1 MKRIRLTALPC
12 LCADVFYGTD
22 TIRPGGEALNFAAH
36 ASRFRDIDVTLL
48 GVVGKDKYAEVI
60 MGAISKLDIDKSH
73 IRIDERYPTAN
84 NMTYLTGSGDR
95 YYKDDSWNG
104 KILDNL
110 VLNDT
115 EIKVLSESDVV
126 FVHFWASCFSQ
137 VIELKKTLGF
147 KLAVDFDVYRDFSD
161 MERYAPYVDFFM
173 ISGSEELLPRFREL
187 SDKYPCLFNMSL
199 AEHGSVTYFNGQ
211 EFRVQAVK
219 VENIIDTT
227 GCGDSYHAGF
237 VCSYMLGNDIEK
249 AMNVGSEIAAET
261 LKHYGGFRI
270 SRTAAPALSYPIQ

>member
-12 LCADVFYGTD
+12 ICADVFYGTD

-60 MGAISKLDIDKSH
+60 MGSISKLDINKSH

-84 NMTYLTGSGDR
+84 NITYLTESGDR

-110 VLNDT
+110 VLNDE
-115 EIKVLSESDVV
+115 EIKILSGSDAV

-137 VIELKKTLGF
+137 VINLKKTLGF

-261 LKHYGGFRI
+261 LMHYGGFRI
-270 SRTAAPALSYPIQ
+270 SRTTTSALSSI

>member
-1 MKRIRLTALPC
+1 MKKIRLTALPC

-48 GVVGKDKYAEVI
+48 GVVGKDKYAEAI
-60 MGAISKLDIDKSH
+60 MEAISKLDIDKRH

-84 NMTYLTGSGDR
+84 NMTYLTESGDR

-115 EIKVLSESDVV
+115 EIKVLSASDVV

-161 MERYAPYVDFFM
+161 MERYAPYVDFLM
-173 ISGSEELLPRFREL
+173 ISGSEELLPRFKEL
-187 SDKYPCLFNMSL
+187 SDKYHCLFNMSL

-261 LKHYGGFRI
+261 LKHYGGF
-270 SRTAAPALSYPIQ
+270 